1 MTKNDKIE
9 LLKKKINV
17 FFKVDIETKSRE
29 SDAVYARSI
38 YYYICKIIN
47 PTMTTLA
54 IGKTVN
60 RTHSTVVYTLNKFK
74 IAYEYDKNFK
84 HLYDNFLAEHPIYLE
99 EYLLINRNTKDIVN
113 IVDFICSL
121 NIIKRTEFM
130 QDVEKLKL
138 TYNQAE
144 YEGVL

>member
-1 MTKNDKIE
+1 MTKIDKIN
-9 LLKKKINV
+9 LLKERINA
-17 FFKVDIETKSRE
+17 FFKVDITKKSRE
-29 SDAVYARSI
+29 NDEVYARAV
-38 YYYICKIIN
+38 YYHVCKILDS
-47 PTMTTLA
+47 TMTTAA

-60 RTHSTVVYTLNKFK
+60 RSHSTVIYTLNKFK

-84 HLYDNFLAEHPIYLE
+84 QVYDDFMAEYPMYLK
-99 EYLLINRNTKDIVN
+99 EYLLKTRNTKDIVN

-121 NIIKRTEFM
+121 DIIERMNFM

-138 TYNQAE
+138 TYNQRE